1 MSDRSVLLYR
11 PSVEKKVGY
20 MAKQA
25 LGQAIGKRD
34 QTKLLNRQQILEA
47 AKNLFSEKG
56 FEATNVRDIIHESS
70 LSPGTFYNYFQSKEE
85 IFAVLTDEIISEVRS
100 QIQGSYQTVKMDRD
114 EIMKSLEK
122 FFQIFLGNPRLMKF
136 LSRNQSYL
144 RDLRSKGRF
153 DDMLRDLEKALE
165 DGVKNGMLPPLPV
178 KIVAIAVFGAV
189 FEIIA
194 TMVVTPNFAVD
205 KAIQTLSQLLFIQS
219 GK

>member
-1 MSDRSVLLYR
+1 
-11 PSVEKKVGY
+11 
-20 MAKQA
+20 MAKSA
-25 LGQAIGKRD
+25 AKPPIGKRD
-34 QTKLLNRQQILEA
+34 QTKLVNRQQILEA
-47 AKNLFSEKG
+47 AKNLFSDKG

-85 IFAVLTDEIISEVRS
+85 IFEVLTDEIISEVRE
-100 QIQGSYQTVKMDRD
+100 QIQVSYKNVKMDRT

-144 RDLRSKGRF
+144 RELRSKGRF
-153 DDMLRDLEKALE
+153 DGMLQDLEKALD
-165 DGVKNGMLPPLPV
+165 DGVKNGMLPALPV

-194 TMVVTPNFAVD
+194 TMVITPGFDVK
-205 KAIQTLSQLLFIQS
+205 KAIETLSQLLFVHT

>member
-1 MSDRSVLLYR
+1 
-11 PSVEKKVGY
+11 
-20 MAKQA
+20 MAKSAAKQP
-25 LGQAIGKRD
+25 IGKRD
-34 QTKLLNRQQILEA
+34 QTKLVNRQQILEA
-47 AKNLFSEKG
+47 AKNLFADKG

-85 IFAVLTDEIISEVRS
+85 IFEVLTDEIISEVRE
-100 QIQGSYQTVKMDRD
+100 QIQVSYKNVKMDRA

-144 RDLRSKGRF
+144 RELRSKGRF
-153 DDMLRDLEKALE
+153 DGMLQDLEKALD
-165 DGVKNGMLPPLPV
+165 DGVKNGMLPALPV

-194 TMVVTPNFAVD
+194 TMVITPGFDVK
-205 KAIQTLSQLLFIQS
+205 KAIETLSQLLFVHT

>member
-100 QIQGSYQTVKMDRD
+100 QIQGSYQAVKMDRD

>member
-1 MSDRSVLLYR
+1 
-11 PSVEKKVGY
+11 
-20 MAKQA
+20 MAETV
-25 LGQAIGKRD
+25 GKRD

-47 AKNLFSEKG
+47 AKNLFADKG
-56 FEATNVRDIIHESS
+56 FEATNVRDIIHESN

-85 IFAVLTDEIISEVRS
+85 IFEVLTTEIIDEVRN
-100 QIQGSYQTVKMDRD
+100 QIQQSYTNVKMDRS
-114 EIMKSLEK
+114 EINKSLQR
-122 FFQIFLGNPRLMKF
+122 FFNVFLGNPRLMKF

-144 RDLRSKGRF
+144 RELRSKGRF
-153 DDMLRDLEKALE
+153 DAMLRDLEKALE
-165 DGVKNGMLPPLPV
+165 DGVKNGMLPQLPV

-205 KAIQTLSQLLFIQS
+205 KAIETLSQLLFIQT